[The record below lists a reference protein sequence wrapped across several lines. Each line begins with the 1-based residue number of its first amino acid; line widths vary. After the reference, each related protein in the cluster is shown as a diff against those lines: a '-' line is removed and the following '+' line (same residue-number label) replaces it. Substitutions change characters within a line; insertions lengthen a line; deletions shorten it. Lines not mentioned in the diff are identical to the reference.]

1 MVPLAAAPQAEAMAR
16 KVTSDPAYALYQG
29 HFSPDGRWI
38 VFEAEKQGAIN
49 TDHSLYVVPT
59 QGGPWTRVT
68 EGGYLDDKPRW
79 SPDGMMIYF
88 VSGRSGFFNVWG
100 IRFDPVKGG
109 VVGTPFPVTSFDS
122 PSLRVPE
129 ALVPTELSLT
139 QDHFVL
145 NMVEASG
152 SIWILDNV
160 DR

>member
-1 MVPLAAAPQAEAMAR
+1 
-16 KVTSDPAYALYQG
+16 
-29 HFSPDGRWI
+29 
-38 VFEAEKQGAIN
+38 
-49 TDHSLYVVPT
+49 
-59 QGGPWTRVT
+59 
-68 EGGYLDDKPRW
+68 
-79 SPDGMMIYF
+79 MMIYF

-109 VVGTPFPVTSFDS
+109 AAGKPFPVTAFDN

-129 ALVPTELSLT
+129 ALMPTELSLT
-139 QDHFVL
+139 QDRFVL